1 MSERDWDLIR
11 GMVIGGIIGVAV
23 GILFAPKSGKETRQ
37 DLALKTEDL
46 LAKAKVEY
54 DKARE
59 ESKAIYEATVRK
71 LQDAEGAAIQKAEDL
86 EAKAGELAK
95 IGAGKLAEG
104 SGRLKQA
111 LEAGLEAYQ
120 AEKNKTP
127 GS

>member
-11 GMVIGGIIGVAV
+11 GMAIGGIIGVAV

-71 LQDAEGAAIQKAEDL
+71 LQAAEGAALQKVEDL
-86 EAKAGELAK
+86 EEKAGELAK
-95 IGAGKLAEG
+95 IGTGKLAEG
-104 SGRLKQA
+104 TGRLKQA